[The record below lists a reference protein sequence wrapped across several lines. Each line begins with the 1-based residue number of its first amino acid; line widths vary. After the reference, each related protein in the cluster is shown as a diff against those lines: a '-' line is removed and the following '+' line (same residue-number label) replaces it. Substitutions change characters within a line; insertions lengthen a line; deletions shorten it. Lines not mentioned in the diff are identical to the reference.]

1 MVHVQR
7 MFNVPDRQVKK
18 RGLNRVCTDLQVV
31 GLHPSHIVVER
42 VGLADELGRK
52 WTG

>member
-18 RGLNRVCTDLQVV
+18 RGLNRVRTDLQVV
-31 GLHPSHIVVER
+31 DLHPSHIIVER
-42 VGLADELGRK
+42 AGLANKLGRK
-52 WTG
+52 CTG